1 MKSKIHPYFKQKLT
15 ISTNGSTYSYDF
27 PSLSKNIC
35 KSLLRVGNNHNFF
48 HQHKLEN
55 SSYQEKNGKGQQNRR
70 RNAKGM
76 DIVVEIH
83 KILFNFFEL
92 RQEKNIS
99 YTIIENSYY
108 SNALSNPLGNFFSFA
123 PAKNDDSLKNSPKQ
137 HFVRLSLET
146 AANSKENVIGTIT
159 NTAFLQSDEILE
171 EKKLVQMPDLE
182 EKSLSSKKQTGI
194 TSKNISTTTKSTHML
209 KKPSMF
215 SICDT
220 DTFSHP
226 F

>member
-1 MKSKIHPYFKQKLT
+1 MVINERLNLQKIYFKFFLFFIMKSKIHPYFKQKLT

-48 HQHKLEN
+48 HQHQLEN
-55 SSYQEKNGKGQQNRR
+55 SLDQEKNGQGQQKTTS
-70 RNAKGM
+70 NAKGM

-92 RQEKNIS
+92 RQEKGTC
-99 YTIIENSYY
+99 YTVTENSYY
-108 SNALSNPLGNFFSFA
+108 SNALSKPLGIFNA
-123 PAKNDDSLKNSPKQ
+123 SLKNSPKPQQ

-146 AANSKENVIGTIT
+146 AANSKETLGGLIKQTT
-159 NTAFLQSDEILE
+159 SAAATFLQSDEIRAYLE
-171 EKKLVQMPDLE
+171 AT
-182 EKSLSSKKQTGI
+182 SLSSKKQTGI
-194 TSKNISTTTKSTHML
+194 TS